1 MFYYSTVD
9 KIITTHS
16 EIIEENG
23 MDVVHIR
30 FERPNNKNGFD
41 FAEGKIPHFSF
52 DKSYGFSEDEL
63 LHLVQY
69 MKNNSALIWEFAGK
83 GGGDNA

>member
-83 GGGDNA
+83 GGGNNA

>member
-9 KIITTHS
+9 NIVTTHS

-23 MDVVHIR
+23 MDLVRVH
-30 FERPNNKNGFD
+30 FERPNNSGFD

-52 DKSYGFSEDEL
+52 EKSFGFSEDEL
-63 LHLVQY
+63 LHLTQY
-69 MKNNSALIWEFAGK
+69 MKNNSALIWEFAQK
-83 GGGDNA
+83 GGGENA